1 MTNIIKLD
9 FNSSVEYRDPLDLSK
24 KMNLTDFLN
33 STTMNIYVMPVNN
46 INLDPEG
53 YFNYDDIRINSWKI
67 LSFSGTQI
75 EIDLDF

>member
-9 FNSSVEYRDPLDLSK
+9 FNSSVEYRDPLDPSK

>member
-46 INLDPEG
+46 INLDPEM
-53 YFNYDDIRINSWKI
+53 YFNYDDIRISSWKI

>member
-9 FNSSVEYRDPLDLSK
+9 FNSSVEYRDPLDPSK

-46 INLDPEG
+46 INLDPEV
-53 YFNYDDIRINSWKI
+53 
-67 LSFSGTQI
+67 
-75 EIDLDF
+75 

>member
-46 INLDPEG
+46 INLDPEM